1 MQSVSTPNTNKD
13 MEAPGL
19 DFVISTREDGRNS
32 GRAYQMRCDS
42 RAESV
47 ELVEF
52 LKERVKIALQREE

>member
-1 MQSVSTPNTNKD
+1 